1 MPQFQDFMFNYPK
14 LGIFYLG
21 GKIEGCNIEIHDVVF
36 VIGKSNIDMSQQIK
50 GKWIGTPEF
59 LHIDSWFIADSMDGF
74 NIHIQ
79 ETKPTASENHLFFVN
94 LGSYKNNSFGE
105 YHFMTLVVAQSRS
118 EAIEKAREK
127 APKNE
132 EMQHSDNIHDIDECI
147 RISEVSNYYIALEYT
162 GIKKESSIVNGYQK
176 LKNH

>member
-1 MPQFQDFMFNYPK
+1 MQQFHDFIFNSPK

-50 GKWIGTPEF
+50 SKWVGIPES
-59 LHIDSWFIADSMDGF
+59 LHIDSWFIADTIDGF
-74 NIHIQ
+74 NIHIH
-79 ETKPTASENHLFFVN
+79 ETKPTVSENHLFFVN

-105 YHFMTLVVAQSRS
+105 CHFMTLVVAQSRS
-118 EAIEKAREK
+118 KAIEKAREK

-132 EMQHSDNIHDIDECI
+132 EMQHSDNIYDIDECI
-147 RISEVSNYYIALEYT
+147 RISKVSNYYIVLEHT
-162 GIKKESSIVNGYQK
+162 GIKKESSIINGYQK
-176 LKNH
+176 LKNY